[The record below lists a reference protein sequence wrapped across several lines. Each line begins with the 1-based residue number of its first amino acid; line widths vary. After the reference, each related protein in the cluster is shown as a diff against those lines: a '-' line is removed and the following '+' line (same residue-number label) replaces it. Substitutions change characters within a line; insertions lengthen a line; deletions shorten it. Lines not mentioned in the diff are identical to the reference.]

1 MNAKIQIIFVGLML
15 FFGAQEVLCQ
25 LPTPR
30 PEGNRDT
37 RLVRPISDFE
47 WNQQVQKMARGDN
60 SNPGLSRVVITN
72 APTNAPKLSNEAA
85 KRLKI
90 DKNDLAAYKD
100 FLKKPNTGIFKLLN
114 SPTCVGKTGEE
125 WQKCFQEARG
135 IAYFANAYSF
145 RAKEYKGTTHSDLT
159 MQKGNLF
166 TVPFGV
172 FSFMVSLGDVP
183 LDDLTLSSAG
193 IKYLAEYK
201 IPETVAEADAQIKPF
216 INAVTIDD
224 YIYFRGFVP
233 IENRTFA
240 MRSAGYKNDENP
252 FLGKPDD
259 VVVVFRIIRLEANES
274 ITILWKELR
283 RQKGIKIKT

>member
-1 MNAKIQIIFVGLML
+1 MSSKIQIIFVGLMIL
-15 FFGAQEVLCQ
+15 FGAQEVLCQ
-25 LPTPR
+25 VLTPTS
-30 PEGNRDT
+30 EGNKDT
-37 RLVRPISDFE
+37 RLVRPISDFQ
-47 WNQQVQKMARGDN
+47 WNMQVQKMARGDDVQPMSRRIVI
-60 SNPGLSRVVITN
+60 SNVPNV
-72 APTNAPKLSNEAA
+72 PKLSSEAA

-100 FLKKPNTGIFKLLN
+100 FLKKPNTGVFKLLN
-114 SPTCVGKTGEE
+114 ATSCTGKTGEE
-125 WQKCFQEARG
+125 REKCLQEARG

-145 RAKEYKGTTHSDLT
+145 RVKEYQATMLSDLT

-166 TVPFGV
+166 TTPFGA

-216 INAVTIDD
+216 INGVTIDD
-224 YIYFRGFVP
+224 YIYFRGFAP

-240 MRSAGYKNDENP
+240 LRSAGYKNDENP
-252 FLGKPDD
+252 SLGKPDD
-259 VVVVFRIIRLEANES
+259 VLVLFRIIRLEAGES
-274 ITILWKELR
+274 VTILWKELR
-283 RQKGIKIKT
+283 RQKGIKLKD